1 MDIRSVREQINLIIY
16 SSKTKNLRRL
26 KLVSIFISLIAISSL
41 FYYHGFAHDAVTSTL
56 LQRIVEVSFAFY
68 VIHYLAKVFYDFDP
82 RQFMREN
89 WFEGIMVLLLLL
101 EGISFNLFDT
111 LILQTVFKSF
121 GLDSLA
127 ALSVVFLQF
136 YLFIVV
142 ILELSDNTNLISNIK
157 LHPSTIFIASF
168 LVIGG
173 VGTILLMLPEM
184 TVADG
189 SMGFVDAMF
198 TSVSATC
205 VTGLIVVD
213 TATFFTYK
221 GHMVVMLLM
230 KLGGL
235 NIVSFA
241 YLAAFLNRAGIGMK
255 QDDIIEDFI
264 TKDAF
269 FNAKGMLIRV
279 FTLSVVIEVIGGL
292 LIYILITPDMPFE
305 SEGDKLFF
313 GIFHSISAFN
323 NGGFSTV
330 TDGFYAPFIR
340 SAYLMHL
347 VVALLILLG
356 AFGFTVMF
364 DLFTPSKMRDRLKH
378 PWKRPN
384 MSTILAVRTHMILI
398 GVAVAL
404 YLLAE
409 WGGSLAKHN
418 FVEKTIIALFQSV
431 SVRSAGFNTADIF
444 SLSTATIFMLIF
456 MMFIGGNT
464 FSTAGGI
471 KTSTFA
477 LICINTWSI
486 IRGKKKVEVL
496 GRTIPNDDMLKAFTV
511 LVTFSA
517 GMLFC
522 IYALCITEKHILDM
536 PDRGLVDLIFEEV
549 SAFSTCGLS
558 TGITGMLSDSGKVI
572 LSISMFIGRL
582 GTLSIIFA
590 FSRKIISTNYS
601 YPEEHLMVG

>member
-1 MDIRSVREQINLIIY
+1 MDIRSWREKINLIIY
-16 SSKTKNLRRL
+16 NSKTKNLRRL
-26 KLVSIFISLIAISSL
+26 KLTSIIVSLIAIGSL
-41 FYYHGFAHDAVTSTL
+41 FYYHGFSHDEETANL
-56 LQRIVEVSFAFY
+56 LQDIVELSFAFY
-68 VIHYLAKVFYDFDP
+68 VVHYLVKVIYDFSP
-82 RQFMREN
+82 RTFLRQN
-89 WFEGIMVLLLLL
+89 WFEGIMVLLLIL
-101 EGISFNLFDT
+101 EGISFNLFDVLLVQTFFNT
-111 LILQTVFKSF
+111 L
-121 GLDSLA
+121 GLENMG

-142 ILELSDNTNLISNIK
+142 FFELSDNTNLISNIK

-168 LVIGG
+168 LVIITL
-173 VGTILLMLPEM
+173 GTALLMMPEM
-184 TVADG
+184 TVMEG
-189 SMGFVDAMF
+189 SMPWLDALF

-213 TATFFTYK
+213 TATYFTEK
-221 GHMVVMLLM
+221 GWFVIMLLM

-241 YLAAFLNRAGIGMK
+241 YLAAFLNRVGFGLK

-264 TKDAF
+264 TKEAF
-269 FNAKGMLIRV
+269 FNAKGMLIKV
-279 FTLSVVIEVIGGL
+279 FTLSVVIEVVGGL
-292 LIYILITPDMPFE
+292 LIYFLITPDMPFE

-313 GIFHSISAFN
+313 GMFHSISAFN

-330 TDGFYAPFIR
+330 TDGMYAPFIR
-340 SAYLMHL
+340 EAYLMHL

-364 DLFTPSKMRDRLKH
+364 DLFTPSLMRDRLKH
-378 PWKRPN
+378 PWKKPQ
-384 MSTILAVRTHMILI
+384 MSTILAVRTHLILI
-398 GVAVAL
+398 GVGVVL
-404 YLLAE
+404 YMAAE
-409 WGGSLAKHN
+409 WKTTLQDLN
-418 FVEKTIIALFQSV
+418 FVEKSVVAVFQSV
-431 SVRSAGFNTADIF
+431 SVRSAGLNTADIF
-444 SLSTATIFMLIF
+444 SLSTATLFMLIF
-456 MMFIGGNT
+456 MMFVGGNT

-511 LVTFSA
+511 LMTFGG
-517 GMLFC
+517 GMLIC
-522 IYALCITEKHILDM
+522 IYALCVTETHILEM
-536 PDRGLVDLIFEEV
+536 EDRGLIDLIFEEV

-558 TGITGMLSDSGKVI
+558 TGITGMLSDSGKMIMIV
-572 LSISMFIGRL
+572 SMFIGRL

-590 FSRKIISTNYS
+590 FSRKIITTNYS

>member
-1 MDIRSVREQINLIIY
+1 MDIRSLREKINLFIY
-16 SSKTKNLRRL
+16 NSKTKNLRRL
-26 KLVSIFISLIAISSL
+26 KVLSILISMIAIGSL
-41 FYYHGFAHDAVTSTL
+41 FYYHGFNHDTETKRM
-56 LQRIVEVSFAFY
+56 LQRIVEISFGFY
-68 VIHYLAKVFYDFDP
+68 VIHYLAKVFYDFSP
-82 RQFMREN
+82 RVFIREN
-89 WFEGIMVLLLLL
+89 WFEGIMVLFLLL
-101 EGISFNLFDT
+101 EGISYNLFDT
-111 LILQTVFKSF
+111 LILQTVFKSIGF
-121 GLDSLA
+121 ESLA
-127 ALSVVFLQF
+127 AVSVVFLQV

-142 ILELSDNTNLISNIK
+142 LLELSDNTNLISNIK
-157 LHPSTIFIASF
+157 LHPSSIFIASF
-168 LVIGG
+168 LVLCGL
-173 VGTILLMLPEM
+173 GTVLLMLPEM
-184 TVADG
+184 TTNNG
-189 SMGFVDAMF
+189 SMGFIDAMF

-205 VTGLIVVD
+205 VTGLIVED
-213 TATFFTYK
+213 TATFFTFK
-221 GHMVVMLLM
+221 GQFVIMLLM

-241 YLAAFLNRAGIGMK
+241 YLAAFLNRAGFGLK

-269 FNAKGMLIRV
+269 FTAKGMLIKV
-279 FTLSVVIEVIGGL
+279 FTLSVVIELVGGL
-292 LIYILITPDMPFE
+292 LIYFLITPDMPFE
-305 SEGDKLFF
+305 SEGDKFFF

-323 NGGFSTV
+323 NGGFSTF
-330 TDGFYAPFIR
+330 TDGMYSTFIR
-340 SAYLMHL
+340 DAYLIHI
-347 VVALLILLG
+347 VVAVLILLG

-364 DLFTPSKMRDRLKH
+364 DLFTPSNMRDRLKH
-378 PWKRPN
+378 PWKRPH
-384 MSTILAVRTHMILI
+384 MSTILAVRTHMLLI
-398 GVAVAL
+398 VIGMVL
-404 YLLAE
+404 YLVAE
-409 WGGSLAKHN
+409 WNTTLSEHN
-418 FVEKTIIALFQSV
+418 FVEKSIIAMFQSV
-431 SVRSAGFNTADIF
+431 SVRSAGLNTADIF

-456 MMFIGGNT
+456 MMFVGGNT

-511 LVTFSA
+511 LVTFGG
-517 GMLFC
+517 GMLVC
-522 IYALCITEKHILDM
+522 IYALCLTEQHILAM
-536 PDRGLVDLIFEEV
+536 PDRGLIDLIFEEV

>member
-1 MDIRSVREQINLIIY
+1 MDIRSIREQINLIIY
-16 SSKTKNLRRL
+16 SSKTKNLQRL
-26 KLVSIFISLIAISSL
+26 KLLSIFISLIAIGSL
-41 FYYHGFAHDAVTSTL
+41 FYYHGFAHDAETSTL
-56 LQRIVEVSFAFY
+56 LQRIVETSFVFY
-68 VIHYLAKVFYDFDP
+68 VIHYLAKVFYDFVP
-82 RQFMREN
+82 RQFIRDN

-111 LILQTVFKSF
+111 LILQTVFKSL

-142 ILELSDNTNLISNIK
+142 ILELSDNTNIISNIK

-184 TVADG
+184 TVDEG

-213 TATFFTYK
+213 TGTFFTYK
-221 GHMVVMLLM
+221 GHMVIMLLM

-279 FTLSVVIEVIGGL
+279 FTLSVFIEVVGGL
-292 LIYILITPDMPFE
+292 MIYFLITPDMPFE

-330 TDGFYAPFIR
+330 TDGMYAPFVR
-340 SAYLMHL
+340 SAYLIHL

-384 MSTILAVRTHMILI
+384 LSTILAVRTHMILI
-398 GVAVAL
+398 GVAVGL

-409 WGGSLAKHN
+409 WGGSLADHN
-418 FVEKTIIALFQSV
+418 FIEKTIIALFQSV

-444 SLSTATIFMLIF
+444 GLSTATIFMLIF

-496 GRTIPNDDMLKAFTV
+496 RRTIPNDDMLKAFTV

-517 GMLFC
+517 GMLIC

-536 PDRGLVDLIFEEV
+536 PDRGLIDLIFEEV

-558 TGITGMLSDSGKVI
+558 TGVTGMLSDSGKVI
-572 LSISMFIGRL
+572 LAISMFIGRL

-601 YPEEHLMVG
+601 YPEEHIMVG

>member
-1 MDIRSVREQINLIIY
+1 MDIRSWREKVNILIY
-16 SSKTKNLRRL
+16 NSKTKNLRRL
-26 KLVSIFISLIAISSL
+26 KLTSIIVSLIAIGSL
-41 FYYHGFAHDAVTSTL
+41 FYYHGFSHDEETAAL
-56 LQRIVEVSFAFY
+56 LQAIVELSFAFY
-68 VIHYLAKVFYDFDP
+68 VVHYLVKVFYDFSP
-82 RQFMREN
+82 RSFLRQN
-89 WFEGIMVLLLLL
+89 WFEGLMVTLLIL

-111 LILQTVFKSF
+111 LLVQTFF
-121 GLDSLA
+121 NTLGLESMG

-142 ILELSDNTNLISNIK
+142 FFELSDNTNLISNIK

-168 LVIGG
+168 LVIITL
-173 VGTILLMLPEM
+173 GTALLMMPEM
-184 TVADG
+184 TVMEG
-189 SMGFVDAMF
+189 SMPWLDALF

-213 TATFFTYK
+213 TATYFTEK
-221 GHMVVMLLM
+221 GWFVIMLLM

-241 YLAAFLNRAGIGMK
+241 YLAAFLNRVGFGLK

-264 TKDAF
+264 TKEAF
-269 FNAKGMLIRV
+269 FNAKGMLIKV
-279 FTLSVVIEVIGGL
+279 FTLSVFIELVGAIM
-292 LIYILITPDMPFE
+292 IYLLITPDMPFE
-305 SEGDKLFF
+305 SEGDKFFF

-330 TDGFYAPFIR
+330 TNGLYADFIR
-340 SAYLMHL
+340 EAYLMHL

-364 DLFTPSKMRDRLKH
+364 DLFTPSLMRDRLKH
-378 PWKRPN
+378 PWKKPQ
-384 MSTILAVRTHMILI
+384 MSTILAVRTHLILI
-398 GVAVAL
+398 GIGVVL
-404 YLLAE
+404 YMAAE
-409 WGGSLAKHN
+409 WKTTLQDLN
-418 FVEKTIIALFQSV
+418 FVEKSVVAVFQSV
-431 SVRSAGFNTADIF
+431 SVRSAGLNTADIF
-444 SLSTATIFMLIF
+444 SLSTATLFMLIF
-456 MMFIGGNT
+456 MMFVGGNT

-511 LVTFSA
+511 LMTFGG
-517 GMLFC
+517 GMLIC
-522 IYALCITEKHILDM
+522 IYALCVTETHILEM
-536 PDRGLVDLIFEEV
+536 EDRGLIDLIFEEV

-558 TGITGMLSDSGKVI
+558 TGITGMLSDSGKMIMIV
-572 LSISMFIGRL
+572 SMFIGRL

>member
-1 MDIRSVREQINLIIY
+1 M
-16 SSKTKNLRRL
+16 L
-26 KLVSIFISLIAISSL
+26 KVLSIFVSLVAIGSL
-41 FYYHGFAHDAVTSTL
+41 FYYHGFTHDQNMSRN
-56 LQRIVEVSFAFY
+56 LQRIVEFSFGFY
-68 VIHYLAKVFYDFDP
+68 VIHYLVKVFYDFSP
-82 RQFMREN
+82 RTFIKQN
-89 WFEGIMVLLLLL
+89 WFEGMMVLLLLL
-101 EGISFNLFDT
+101 EGISYNLFDR
-111 LILQTVFKSF
+111 LILQTIFKSI
-121 GLDSLA
+121 GWTSMG
-127 ALSVVFLQF
+127 ALSVVFLQL

-142 ILELSDNTNLISNIK
+142 VLELSDNTNLISNIK
-157 LHPSTIFIASF
+157 LHPSSIFIASF
-168 LVIGG
+168 LVLCGA
-173 VGTILLMLPEM
+173 GTVLLMMPEM
-184 TVADG
+184 TVKPG
-189 SMGFVDAMF
+189 SMRFVDAMF

-205 VTGLIVVD
+205 VTGLAVVD

-221 GHMVVMLLM
+221 GHVVIMLLM

-241 YLAAFLNRAGIGMK
+241 YLAAFLNRAGFGLK

-269 FNAKGMLIRV
+269 FNAKGMLIKV
-279 FTLSVVIEVIGGL
+279 FTLSVVIELIGGF
-292 LIYILITPDMPFE
+292 LIYLLITPEMPFE
-305 SEGDKLFF
+305 SEGDKFFF

-330 TDGFYAPFIR
+330 TDGMYAPFIR
-340 SAYLMHL
+340 GAYLMHV
-347 VVALLILLG
+347 VVAILILLG

-364 DLFTPSKMRDRLKH
+364 DLFSPSLMRDRLKH
-378 PWKRPN
+378 PWKRPG

-398 GVAVAL
+398 AVGGAL

-409 WGGSLAKHN
+409 WNTSLEGHN
-418 FVEKTIIALFQSV
+418 FVEKTIVALFQSV
-431 SVRSAGFNTADIF
+431 SSRSAGLNTADIF
-444 SLSTATIFMLIF
+444 GLSTATLFMLIF
-456 MMFIGGNT
+456 MMFVGGNT

-486 IRGKKKVEVL
+486 IRGKKKVEFM
-496 GRTIPNDDMLKAFTV
+496 GRTIPTDDMLKAFTV
-511 LVTFSA
+511 LVTFGG
-517 GMLFC
+517 GMLLC
-522 IYALCITEKHILDM
+522 IYALCLTEQHILAL

-558 TGITGMLSDSGKVI
+558 TGITGMLSDSGKWI
-572 LSISMFIGRL
+572 LSVSMFIGRL

>member
-1 MDIRSVREQINLIIY
+1 MDIRSIREQINLFIY
-16 SSKTKNLRRL
+16 NSKAKNLRRL
-26 KLVSIFISLIAISSL
+26 KLLSILVSMIAIGSL
-41 FYYHGFAHDAVTSTL
+41 FYYHGFAHNKEMART
-56 LQRIVEVSFAFY
+56 LQRIVEISFGFY
-68 VIHYLAKVFYDFDP
+68 VLHYFAKVFYDFSP
-82 RQFMREN
+82 RQFIKDN
-89 WFEGIMVLLLLL
+89 WFEGIMVLLLIL
-101 EGISFNLFDT
+101 EGISFNVFDT
-111 LILQTVFKSF
+111 LILQTIFASIGF
-121 GLDSLA
+121 ESMA
-127 ALSVVFLQF
+127 ALGVVFLQL

-142 ILELSDNTNLISNIK
+142 VLELSDNTNIISNIK
-157 LHPSTIFIASF
+157 LHPSSIFIASF
-168 LVIGG
+168 LVLCG
-173 VGTILLMLPEM
+173 VGTVLLMMPEM
-184 TVADG
+184 TVQQG
-189 SMGFVDAMF
+189 SMRFVDALF

-221 GHMVVMLLM
+221 GHLVIMLLM

-241 YLAAFLNRAGIGMK
+241 YLAAFLNRAGFGLK

-264 TKDAF
+264 TKDAL
-269 FNAKGMLIRV
+269 FNAKGMLIKV
-279 FTLSVVIEVIGGL
+279 FTLSVVIELVGGL
-292 LIYILITPDMPFE
+292 LIYLLVTPDMPFE
-305 SEGDKLFF
+305 SEGDKFFF

-323 NGGFSTV
+323 NGGFSTF
-330 TDGFYAPFIR
+330 TDGMYSVFIR
-340 SAYLMHL
+340 EAYLMHV

-378 PWKRPN
+378 PWKRPH
-384 MSTILAVRTHMILI
+384 MSTILAVRTHLILI
-398 GVAVAL
+398 AIGAVL
-404 YLLAE
+404 YLMAE
-409 WGGSLAKHN
+409 WNTTLSDQN
-418 FVEKTIIALFQSV
+418 FVEKGVVAMFQSV
-431 SVRSAGFNTADIF
+431 SVRSAGLNTADIF

-456 MMFIGGNT
+456 MMFVGGNT

-486 IRGKKKVEVL
+486 IRGKKNVEVL

-511 LVTFSA
+511 LVTFGG
-517 GMLFC
+517 GMLIC
-522 IYALCITEKHILDM
+522 IYALCLTEEHILAM
-536 PDRGLVDLIFEEV
+536 PDRGLIDLIFEEV

-558 TGITGMLSDSGKVI
+558 TGITSMLSDSGKII
-572 LSISMFIGRL
+572 LSVSMFIGRL

>member
-1 MDIRSVREQINLIIY
+1 MDIRSWREKINLIIY
-16 SSKTKNLRRL
+16 NSKTKNLRRL
-26 KLVSIFISLIAISSL
+26 KLTSIIVSLVAIGSL
-41 FYYHGFAHDAVTSTL
+41 FYYHGFSHDEETANL
-56 LQRIVEVSFAFY
+56 LQDIVELSFAFY
-68 VIHYLAKVFYDFDP
+68 VVHYLVKVIYDFSP
-82 RQFMREN
+82 RTFLRQN
-89 WFEGIMVLLLLL
+89 WFEGIMVLLLIL
-101 EGISFNLFDT
+101 EGISFNLFDVLLVQTFFNT
-111 LILQTVFKSF
+111 L
-121 GLDSLA
+121 GLENMG

-142 ILELSDNTNLISNIK
+142 FFELSDNTNLISNIK

-168 LVIGG
+168 LVIITL
-173 VGTILLMLPEM
+173 GTALLMMPEM
-184 TVADG
+184 TVMEG
-189 SMGFVDAMF
+189 SMPWLDALF

-213 TATFFTYK
+213 TATYFTEK
-221 GHMVVMLLM
+221 GWFVIMLLM

-241 YLAAFLNRAGIGMK
+241 YLAAFLNRVGFGLK

-264 TKDAF
+264 TKEAF
-269 FNAKGMLIRV
+269 FNAKGMLIKV
-279 FTLSVVIEVIGGL
+279 FTLSVVIEVVGGL
-292 LIYILITPDMPFE
+292 LIYFLITPDMPFE

-313 GIFHSISAFN
+313 GMFHSISAFN

-330 TDGFYAPFIR
+330 TDGMYAPFIR
-340 SAYLMHL
+340 EAYLMHL

-364 DLFTPSKMRDRLKH
+364 DLFTPSLMRDRLKH
-378 PWKRPN
+378 PWKKPQ
-384 MSTILAVRTHMILI
+384 MSTILAVRTHLILI
-398 GVAVAL
+398 GVGVVL
-404 YLLAE
+404 YMAAE
-409 WGGSLAKHN
+409 WKTTLQDLN
-418 FVEKTIIALFQSV
+418 FVEKSVVAVFQSV
-431 SVRSAGFNTADIF
+431 SVRSAGLNTADIF
-444 SLSTATIFMLIF
+444 SLSTATLFMLIF
-456 MMFIGGNT
+456 MMFVGGNT

-511 LVTFSA
+511 LMTFGG
-517 GMLFC
+517 GMLIC
-522 IYALCITEKHILDM
+522 IYALCVTETHILEM
-536 PDRGLVDLIFEEV
+536 EDRGLIDLIFEEV

-558 TGITGMLSDSGKVI
+558 TGITGMLSDSGKMIMIV
-572 LSISMFIGRL
+572 SMFIGRL

-590 FSRKIISTNYS
+590 FSRKIITTNYS

>member
-1 MDIRSVREQINLIIY
+1 MDIRSIREQINLIIY
-16 SSKTKNLRRL
+16 SSKTKNLQRL
-26 KLVSIFISLIAISSL
+26 KLLSIFISLIAIGSL
-41 FYYHGFAHDAVTSTL
+41 FYYHGFAHDAETSIL
-56 LQRIVEVSFAFY
+56 LQRIVETSFVFY
-68 VIHYLAKVFYDFDP
+68 VIHYLAKVFYDFVP
-82 RQFMREN
+82 RQFIRDN

-111 LILQTVFKSF
+111 LILQTVFKSL

-142 ILELSDNTNLISNIK
+142 ILELSDNTNIISNIK

-184 TVADG
+184 TVDEG

-213 TATFFTYK
+213 TGTFFTYK
-221 GHMVVMLLM
+221 GHMVIMLLM

-279 FTLSVVIEVIGGL
+279 FTLSVFIEVVGGL
-292 LIYILITPDMPFE
+292 MIYFLITPDMPFE

-330 TDGFYAPFIR
+330 TDGMYAPFVR
-340 SAYLMHL
+340 SAYLIHL

-384 MSTILAVRTHMILI
+384 LSTILAVRTHMILI
-398 GVAVAL
+398 GVAVGL

-409 WGGSLAKHN
+409 WGGSLADHN
-418 FVEKTIIALFQSV
+418 FIEKTIIALFQSV

-444 SLSTATIFMLIF
+444 GLSTATIFMLIF

-496 GRTIPNDDMLKAFTV
+496 RRTIPNDDMLKAFTV

-517 GMLFC
+517 GMLIC

-536 PDRGLVDLIFEEV
+536 PDRGLIDLIFEEV

-558 TGITGMLSDSGKVI
+558 TGVTGMLSDSGKVI
-572 LSISMFIGRL
+572 LAISMFIGRL

-601 YPEEHLMVG
+601 YPEEHIMVG

>member
-1 MDIRSVREQINLIIY
+1 MDIRSIREQINLIIY
-16 SSKTKNLRRL
+16 SSKTKNLQRL
-26 KLVSIFISLIAISSL
+26 KLLSIFISLIAIGSL
-41 FYYHGFAHDAVTSTL
+41 FYYHGFAHDAETSTL
-56 LQRIVEVSFAFY
+56 LQRIVETSFVFY
-68 VIHYLAKVFYDFDP
+68 VIHYLAKVFYDFVP
-82 RQFMREN
+82 RQFIRDN

-111 LILQTVFKSF
+111 LILQTVFKSL

-142 ILELSDNTNLISNIK
+142 ILELSDNTNIISNIK

-184 TVADG
+184 TVDEG

-213 TATFFTYK
+213 TGTFFTYK
-221 GHMVVMLLM
+221 GHMVIMLLM

-279 FTLSVVIEVIGGL
+279 FTLSVFIEVVGGL
-292 LIYILITPDMPFE
+292 MIYFLITPDMPFE

-330 TDGFYAPFIR
+330 TDGIYAPFVR
-340 SAYLMHL
+340 SAYLIHL

-384 MSTILAVRTHMILI
+384 LSTILAVRTHMILI
-398 GVAVAL
+398 GVAVGL

-409 WGGSLAKHN
+409 WGGSLAEN
-418 FVEKTIIALFQSV
+418 
-431 SVRSAGFNTADIF
+431 
-444 SLSTATIFMLIF
+444 
-456 MMFIGGNT
+456 
-464 FSTAGGI
+464 
-471 KTSTFA
+471 
-477 LICINTWSI
+477 
-486 IRGKKKVEVL
+486 IRRIE
-496 GRTIPNDDMLKAFTV
+496 A
-511 LVTFSA
+511 
-517 GMLFC
+517 
-522 IYALCITEKHILDM
+522 
-536 PDRGLVDLIFEEV
+536 
-549 SAFSTCGLS
+549 
-558 TGITGMLSDSGKVI
+558 SG
-572 LSISMFIGRL
+572 S
-582 GTLSIIFA
+582 
-590 FSRKIISTNYS
+590 
-601 YPEEHLMVG
+601 H

>member
-1 MDIRSVREQINLIIY
+1 MDIRSIREQINLIIY
-16 SSKTKNLRRL
+16 SSKTKNLQRL
-26 KLVSIFISLIAISSL
+26 KLLSIFISLIAIGSL
-41 FYYHGFAHDAVTSTL
+41 FYYHGFAHDAETSTL
-56 LQRIVEVSFAFY
+56 LQRIVETSFVFY
-68 VIHYLAKVFYDFDP
+68 VIHYLAKVFYDFVP
-82 RQFMREN
+82 RQFIRDN

-111 LILQTVFKSF
+111 LILQTVFKSL

-142 ILELSDNTNLISNIK
+142 ILELSDNTNIISNIK

-184 TVADG
+184 TVDEG

-213 TATFFTYK
+213 TGTFFTYK
-221 GHMVVMLLM
+221 GHMVIMLLM

-279 FTLSVVIEVIGGL
+279 FTLSVFIEVVGGL
-292 LIYILITPDMPFE
+292 MIYFLITPDMPFE

-330 TDGFYAPFIR
+330 TDGIYAPFVR
-340 SAYLMHL
+340 SAYLIHL

-384 MSTILAVRTHMILI
+384 LSTILAVRTHMILI
-398 GVAVAL
+398 GVAVGL

-409 WGGSLAKHN
+409 WGGSLADHN
-418 FVEKTIIALFQSV
+418 FIEKTIIALFQSV

-444 SLSTATIFMLIF
+444 GLSTATIFMLIF

-496 GRTIPNDDMLKAFTV
+496 RRTIPNDDMLKAFTV

-517 GMLFC
+517 GMLIC

-536 PDRGLVDLIFEEV
+536 PDRGLIDLIFEEV

-558 TGITGMLSDSGKVI
+558 TGVTGMLSDSGKVI
-572 LSISMFIGRL
+572 LAISMFIGRL

-601 YPEEHLMVG
+601 YPEEHIMVG

>member
-1 MDIRSVREQINLIIY
+1 VDIRSVREQINLIIY